1 MQKTSTKK
9 RHPVGPNWELRHKIA
24 QGSFGKVYYGEHSV
38 TKSPVAVKTEPLEVR
53 HPQLVGEASI
63 YMALRN
69 VNGVPK
75 LLWHGHVDKK
85 FDAIV
90 LQLLGPDLDQLLTY
104 CDKFSLRTVLLIA
117 DQLLDRL
124 ESLHKMGYV
133 YRDIKPQNF
142 AIGYGP
148 EGLSTVYILDF
159 GLAKK
164 IPKMDEKRKKSSGLV
179 GTARYASI
187 GAHRGDHSTCAND
200 LESLGYMMMYWLR
213 GSLPWS
219 GLKAKSSVEKY
230 EKIMSK
236 KLTVP
241 LKELCK
247 GHPPEMIDFIT
258 YCRTA
263 SGLKTKSKSKKNGGE
278 GSKHGNNGGGGGGGG
293 GDLNYKYLH
302 DLIAQMASKLNKS
315 STTTTTL
322 DGSKIENNTFDWYV
336 PQGKDKYWP
345 DPSLPDMG
353 DKHSVH
359 PLQNPNSSESKTS
372 AGPIRSLGSLL
383 SRSDSTRSKR
393 SSKYAIPG
401 NGGSGDFDE
410 KRTRGTSGSNFKK
423 STKCVLL

>member
-9 RHPVGPNWELRHKIA
+9 RHPVGPNWELCHKIA
-24 QGSFGKVYYGEHSV
+24 QGSFGKVYYGVHSV
-38 TKSPVAVKTEPLEVR
+38 THTPVAVKTEPLEVR

-69 VNGVPK
+69 VSGVPK

-85 FDAIV
+85 FDALV

-104 CDKFSLRTVLLIA
+104 CDTFSLRTVLLVA

-124 ESLHKMGYV
+124 ESLHRLGYV

-142 AIGYGP
+142 AIGYGA

-164 IPKMDEKRKKSSGLV
+164 LPKKDEKGKKKKSGGLV

-219 GLKAKSSVEKY
+219 GLKAKSSIEKY
-230 EKIMSK
+230 EKILAK
-236 KLTVP
+236 KLSVP

-247 GHPPEMIDFIT
+247 GHPSQMIDFIT
-258 YCRTA
+258 YCRAAGVQKKEA
-263 SGLKTKSKSKKNGGE
+263 SGGGS
-278 GSKHGNNGGGGGGGG
+278 GSGSGGGGSGGGG
-293 GDLNYKYLH
+293 SLDYKYLH
-302 DLIAQMASKLNKS
+302 DLVAQMASKANEK
-315 STTTTTL
+315 TTTTSGTKVGN
-322 DGSKIENNTFDWYV
+322 DTFDWYV
-336 PQGKDKYWP
+336 PQGDEKYWP

-353 DKHSVH
+353 QGNKKSRH
-359 PLQNPNSSESKTS
+359 PLEHPNGSNESKT
-372 AGPIRSLGSLL
+372 AAAPVRSLGSLL
-383 SRSDSTRSKR
+383 SRSNSTRSKK
-393 SSKYAIPG
+393 SSKYAMKEG
-401 NGGSGDFDE
+401 QLGDEDNESG
-410 KRTRGTSGSNFKK
+410 RGTRGTSGSWKK
-423 STKCVLL
+423 PAKCVLL